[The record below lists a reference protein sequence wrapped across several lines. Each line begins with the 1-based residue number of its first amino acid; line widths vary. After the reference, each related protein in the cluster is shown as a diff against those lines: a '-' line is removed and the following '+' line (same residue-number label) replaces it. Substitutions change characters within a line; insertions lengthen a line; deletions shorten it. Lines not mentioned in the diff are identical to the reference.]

1 MRGQPKPRHYTCID
15 TILPPSKKETHT
27 TQGQPSRKHTSC
39 CARHPQPRHVFR
51 GRLRACRLHP
61 HLAGMHPTP
70 NLADRTAICLSK
82 HARAISTRLHT
93 ADVVVPSHIRD
104 PGGEPG
110 CLTSLTL
117 GIPARRTRSCEHERA
132 AGLSA
137 CCCCVCNQSRRLAR
151 QHYIPQPRQ
160 WCYGARSSKACSRR
174 QQHCWRRDRLA
185 APQQQRRPER
195 FCLVLSG

>member
-51 GRLRACRLHP
+51 GRLRACRLHA

-82 HARAISTRLHT
+82 STLARSLRGCTPQASLCLATYGILEESRVASRRSLLVFRRGVRDAASTNAR
-93 ADVVVPSHIRD
+93 
-104 PGGEPG
+104 PGSEQ
-110 CLTSLTL
+110 
-117 GIPARRTRSCEHERA
+117 
-132 AGLSA
+132 A
-137 CCCCVCNQSRRLAR
+137 CCCVQSIAHGLFGGITFRSLDEG
-151 QHYIPQPRQ
+151 
-160 WCYGARSSKACSRR
+160 CYSLRGSKAYSAASTTL
-174 QQHCWRRDRLA
+174 LA
-185 APQQQRRPER
+185 
-195 FCLVLSG
+195 S